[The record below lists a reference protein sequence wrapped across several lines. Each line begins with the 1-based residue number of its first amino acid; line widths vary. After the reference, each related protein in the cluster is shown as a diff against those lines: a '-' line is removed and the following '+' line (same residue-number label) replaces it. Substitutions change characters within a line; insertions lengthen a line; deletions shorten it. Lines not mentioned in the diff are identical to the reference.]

1 MGQGSENL
9 GPKTRSGN
17 KDDTKLAGNA
27 IGPRSYSRTFFSAVD
42 SQLCF
47 DGRYS

>member
-17 KDDTKLAGNA
+17 KDDTKLAGTA
-27 IGPRSYSRTFFSAVD
+27 IRPRSYTRTFVFAVD
-42 SQLCF
+42 SQLYF